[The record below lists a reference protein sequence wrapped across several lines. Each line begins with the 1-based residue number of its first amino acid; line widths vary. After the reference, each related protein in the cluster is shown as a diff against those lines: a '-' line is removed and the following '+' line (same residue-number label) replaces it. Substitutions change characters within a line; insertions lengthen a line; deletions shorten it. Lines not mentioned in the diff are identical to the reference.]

1 MFALEP
7 EAAAIYCQKE
17 FALIERAHNVKN
29 NSCHYLIVDCG
40 GGTVDIAAHK
50 LTRHENGSLKIEEL
64 VHVHG
69 GPLGGFAVN
78 DQFEKMFVNIC
89 KFSDDDKMEL
99 KKTHTPDWTTL
110 MDEFEKSKTIND
122 EKVDITINVPGKI
135 IEFIEQRRSKK

>member
-29 NSCHYLIVDCG
+29 DSCHYLIVDCG

-50 LTRHENGSLKIEEL
+50 LTRHENGDLKIEEL

-89 KFSDDDKMEL
+89 KISDNDKMEL
-99 KKTHTPDWTTL
+99 KKMHTRHWTIL
-110 MDEFEKSKTIND
+110 MDEFEKSKTID

-135 IEFIEQRRSKK
+135 IEFIEQRTSKK